1 MKKQVLVA
9 VKLKKQSKI
18 FSFPSRKAALE
29 FARELKKI
37 DKNIEYSIT
46 K

>member
-1 MKKQVLVA
+1 MKNEILVA
-9 VKLKKQSKI
+9 VKLKKQNKI
-18 FSFPSRKAALE
+18 FSFPSRKAAVG
-29 FARELKKI
+29 FIRELRKI